1 MLSDK
6 VVVLTEKV
14 TAQSDAIV
22 FLDDEKGRLL
32 LQLQDSFKQIE
43 QLKKD
48 FDGKEKVYEVKIER
62 VIEGKEQI

>member
-14 TAQSDAIV
+14 TAQSDAIA